1 MNGCERMV
9 GYSLQ
14 NRPGKTV
21 FKLLLQF
28 STAPSCLEAQR
39 CIMIARNKDMAKR
52 SIDVCEWVYGWW
64 IDWRIVEEGRIKYNE
79 LSDFIEMIV
88 CLNSVKK
95 WFDYLF
101 VEEMKG
107 LRVKWRWIDWELVL
121 CVDFMKE

>member
-52 SIDVCEWVYGWW
+52 SIDVSECVIGWW
-64 IDWRIVEEGRIKYNE
+64 IDWRIVEERRIKYNE

-95 WFDYLF
+95 WFDYMF
-101 VEEMKG
+101 VGEMKG
-107 LRVKWRWIDWELVL
+107 LRVKWRWIGWELVL

>member
-52 SIDVCEWVYGWW
+52 SIDVSKCVIGWW
-64 IDWRIVEEGRIKYNE
+64 IDWRIVEERRIKYNE

-88 CLNSVKK
+88 CLIYVKK
-95 WFDYLF
+95 WFIYLF
-101 VEEMKG
+101 VGEIKG
-107 LRVKWRWIDWELVL
+107 LGVKWRWIDSELVI
-121 CVDFMKE
+121 

>member
-14 NRPGKTV
+14 NRPGKIV

-52 SIDVCEWVYGWW
+52 SIDVSE
-64 IDWRIVEEGRIKYNE
+64 
-79 LSDFIEMIV
+79 
-88 CLNSVKK
+88 
-95 WFDYLF
+95 
-101 VEEMKG
+101 
-107 LRVKWRWIDWELVL
+107 
-121 CVDFMKE
+121 CVIG